1 MPLLVLCAAQAN
13 GTSTAV
19 KMDRSSYNYRA
30 GSIYVS
36 GTFDGAT
43 VQLEATPD
51 DGTTW
56 FNVSGGSFTAKEA
69 KELSISATHLRVT
82 VSGGGGS
89 ESINVWLG

>member
-1 MPLLVLCAAQAN
+1 MPLSILCKSQTN
-13 GTSTAV
+13 GTSDVV
-19 KMDRSSYNYRA
+19 KMDRSSYNYRS

-36 GTFDGAT
+36 GTFNGAT
-43 VQLEATPD
+43 VQLQASPD

-56 FNVSGGSFTAKEA
+56 FDVTGGSFTSKEA
-69 KELSISATHLRVT
+69 KELSISATHLRVD